1 MSVGN
6 KIQEARKA
14 KKLTQ
19 AQLGKLIGVS
29 GSMIGQYENGLRN
42 PKFETISKIS
52 KALEVSTSYFLG
64 LSIDD
69 NSSID
74 AAQQMY
80 SDFIKGQRISE
91 ALEIILKTLY
101 GEPRKISV
109 QGQHAISAII
119 VYGCGGDSIYI
130 GEGVFLAI
138 RSAIEGVVTSIV
150 NTLGETIDE
159 AVQKEKALLNS
170 EATEDIMSI
179 SKNSKTSGSMNRPD
193 APTSAEDEK
202 PD

>member
-109 QGQHAISAII
+109 QGQHANSAII
-119 VYGCGGDSIYI
+119 VYGDDDNSIYI
-130 GEGVFLAI
+130 EEGVFLAI

-179 SKNSKTSGSMNRPD
+179 PKNSKTSGSMNRPD